1 MELEERARS
10 TQDRRIALLVDADNV
25 PHGKIAEM
33 LAELSKYGTA
43 NIRRAYGDWASAG
56 LKNWKDKLHDFAI
69 RPVQQFSYSTGKN
82 ATDIALVIDAMEL
95 LYTQKL
101 DAFCIASSDAD
112 FTPLVMQL
120 RANGHEVY
128 GFGER
133 KTPSPFVNACTAFL
147 YLDTL
152 GEPLMAAA
160 PMATVA
166 KPKDT
171 AKLDGKASA
180 LPGPKAAPKSL
191 SQDTKLVTVLRGA
204 VEATAREDGWAHM
217 AAAGLAARRQAPI
230 DPRNYGVK
238 NFTALFEATGLFEV
252 VRIENGQSFVADKRN
267 RERTPEPSR

>member
-1 MELEERARS
+1 
-10 TQDRRIALLVDADNV
+10 
-25 PHGKIAEM
+25 
-33 LAELSKYGTA
+33 
-43 NIRRAYGDWASAG
+43 
-56 LKNWKDKLHDFAI
+56 
-69 RPVQQFSYSTGKN
+69 
-82 ATDIALVIDAMEL
+82 
-95 LYTQKL
+95 
-101 DAFCIASSDAD
+101 
-112 FTPLVMQL
+112 
-120 RANGHEVY
+120 VY

-147 YLDTL
+147 YLDSL
-152 GEPLMAAA
+152 GEPLVAAA
-160 PMATVA
+160 PMATAA

-171 AKLDGKASA
+171 VKSDGKGLA
-180 LPGPKAAPKSL
+180 LPAPKSAPKAL